1 MSPSGYTRTQ
11 IVLHWLVAV
20 LILPQFLFHDPIAAA
35 WHAHLRGEPVQVGG
49 TVWVHIAIG
58 LAIGAFVVWRMA
70 IKARRGAP
78 ALPDNEPAILKLA
91 SNLTHLGLYALLLL
105 LVLSG
110 LAGWFADVRIAIE
123 AHEVLKTLLLALIVL
138 HVLGA
143 LYQSVVL
150 RSDVMARMVRPRD

>member
-11 IVLHWLVAV
+11 IVLHWLVAI
-20 LILPQFLFHDPIAAA
+20 LILPQFLFHDPIAAV
-35 WHAHLRGEPVQVGG
+35 WRAHLRGEPVQVDGS
-49 TVWVHIAIG
+49 VWVHIVIG
-58 LAIGAFVVWRMA
+58 LVIGAFVVWRMA

-78 ALPDNEPAILKLA
+78 ALPENEPAILKLA

-123 AHEVLKTLLLALIVL
+123 AHAVLKTLLLALIVL

-143 LYQSVVL
+143 LYQSVAL
-150 RSDVMARMVRPRD
+150 RSDVMARMVHLRD